1 MALLLKAWSHK
12 TPYKTSPQRQAQIIV
27 KRPLTRKLRA
37 SVIFCALSLLYIWS
51 DSPEGVRNLRVQ
63 QADTVTSYD
72 QINIMETAKHFSMF
86 TLRLL
91 VFDGQ
96 KFEAFGLAH
105 KDTVYFD
112 ALKYT
117 YRYSNTIPLLVRA
130 LKELWPERFEPGQP
144 VFELL
149 LSDAD
154 SSNSPCVNNK
164 DCPVDRFSPILMFGT
179 IPKDESVFP
188 TMKSFP
194 HAIFLECLHEYKV
207 NGRQECIWQQEV
219 NPDIPW
225 DDLIDTLIWRGSDY
239 TFLHYHD
246 EFRFEGPDKIKHLLD
261 PLWKNSTK
269 DEILYELTST
279 LYWEFNPRWRAV
291 FQSVKAE
298 TQLGSTP
305 WIDVRFVGGM
315 NTDMHEELDE
325 RGIRVMGERI
335 NAFNMSKY
343 KYQIDLGGGGG
354 TSWEG
359 TICKL
364 RMPGVLFHHESKFQK
379 LFLDAFSNQRISHQ
393 LVFLPSTQ

>member
-1 MALLLKAWSHK
+1 MYLWGNFPAGVSNFRL
-12 TPYKTSPQRQAQIIV
+12 QQAG
-27 KRPLTRKLRA
+27 
-37 SVIFCALSLLYIWS
+37 
-51 DSPEGVRNLRVQ
+51 DEVRNLRVQ
-63 QADTVTSYD
+63 QADSVTYYD
-72 QINIMETAKHFSMF
+72 QIKMMETAKHFATY

-105 KDTVYFD
+105 KNTIYTD
-112 ALKYT
+112 ALKYS
-117 YRYSNTIPLLVRA
+117 YRYVTMIPLMVRA
-130 LKELWPERFEPGQP
+130 LKEQWPDRFEPEQP

-149 LSDAD
+149 LSDAG
-154 SSNSPCVNNK
+154 SSSSPCVNNK
-164 DCPVDRFSPILMFGT
+164 GCPVDRFSAILMHDT
-179 IPKDESVFP
+179 TPKDESVFP

-194 HAIFLECLHEYKV
+194 HNIFLECLYQYKV
-207 NGRQECIWQQEV
+207 HGRQDCIWPQEA

-225 DDLIDTLIWRGSDY
+225 DNLVDTLIWRGNDY
-239 TFLHYHD
+239 SFLNYHD
-246 EFRFEGPDKIKHLLD
+246 EFRYEGPNKIKHLFD

-279 LYWEFNPRWRAV
+279 LYWQFNPRWRAV

-298 TQLGSTP
+298 TQPGSTP
-305 WIDVRFVGGM
+305 WIDVRFVGGV
-315 NTDMHEELDE
+315 NTDVHEKLDE
-325 RGIRVMGERI
+325 RGIRVTGEKI

-354 TSWEG
+354 TTWEG
-359 TICKL
+359 TVSKL

>member
-1 MALLLKAWSHK
+1 MAPSLKACPNE
-12 TPYKTSPQRQAQIIV
+12 TPHEERQAQMIA
-27 KRPLTRKLRA
+27 KRPSARKIRA
-37 SVIFCALSLLYIWS
+37 SVILCALSFLCIWG
-51 DSPEGVRNLRVQ
+51 DSPPGARNLRVQ
-63 QADTVTSYD
+63 QADNVTSYN
-72 QINIMETAKHFSMF
+72 QINIMETAKHLPMF
-86 TLRLL
+86 TPRLL

-105 KDTVYFD
+105 KDTFYFD
-112 ALKYT
+112 AMKYNF
-117 YRYSNTIPLLVRA
+117 RYSNTIPLLVRA

-154 SSNSPCVNNK
+154 SANSPCINK
-164 DCPVDRFSPILMFGT
+164 HCPVDRFSPILMFGT
-179 IPKDESVFP
+179 TPKDESVFP

-279 LYWEFNPRWRAV
+279 LYQEFNPRWRAV
-291 FQSVKAE
+291 FQSVQAE
-298 TQLGSTP
+298 SEPGSTP
-305 WIDVRFVGGM
+305 WIDARFIGGS
-315 NTDMHEELDE
+315 NTDVHRKLGK
-325 RGIRVMGERI
+325 RGIRTMGEQI
-335 NAFNMSKY
+335 NALNMSRY

-354 TSWEG
+354 TTWGG
-359 TICKL
+359 TISKL
-364 RMPGVLFHHESKFQK
+364 RMPGVLFHHESKFQT
-379 LFLDAFSNQRISHQ
+379 LYLDAFSNQ
-393 LVFLPSTQ
+393 